1 MNYKRLG
8 RCGLKVGAIS
18 LGAGSWGTGTADE
31 KCVREMMAQAMDM
44 GIIYFD
50 NAESYANGNAEVVM
64 GKALRQL
71 GWSRIRYVVS
81 TKFFW
86 GLEKGPNQ
94 KNTLNRKYLLHAIE
108 ASLKRS
114 QLDYVDIAYCHRAD
128 PHTPIEETV
137 WAFHNM
143 IERGYALYWGTSEWS
158 AQEIQTAIGIAERH
172 SLHKPVVEQPEY
184 NLLNRRKVES
194 EYPRVSRESGIGL
207 AIWSPLAGGI
217 LSGKYVEGVA
227 PGTRAAAMAGLPEMG
242 KSLTDRRRNSIVA
255 QLAPVAADL
264 DVPLAQLALAWCAR
278 NPDVSTL
285 IIEASTPQQIVD
297 NVKALDL
304 VPRLTPEVF
313 RRIDNIIGDYSES
326 WVGGSP
332 WHYDD

>member
-18 LGAGSWGTGTADE
+18 LGAGSWGTATADE

-114 QLDYVDIAYCHRAD
+114 QLDYVDIAYCHRPD

-172 SLHKPVVEQPEY
+172 SL
-184 NLLNRRKVES
+184 R
-194 EYPRVSRESGIGL
+194 
-207 AIWSPLAGGI
+207 
-217 LSGKYVEGVA
+217 
-227 PGTRAAAMAGLPEMG
+227 
-242 KSLTDRRRNSIVA
+242 
-255 QLAPVAADL
+255 
-264 DVPLAQLALAWCAR
+264 
-278 NPDVSTL
+278 TL
-285 IIEASTPQQIVD
+285 IIGASRLDQIVA

-313 RRIDNIIGDYSES
+313 QRIDNVIGDYSES